1 MFFEGN
7 SAFSPVPV
15 ADRKQAELNSSTSA
29 ATIRLIR
36 IFIKNLQDFQTSYTV
51 ISTNEKYN
59 LRKSNLRIQNPF
71 STISRPAGIS
81 GNLRSISLP
90 VFTEE
95 GKPETG
101 ASIGIALYP
110 DNGDDAESLT
120 KEADKAMYKVKK
132 SGKNGFRFS
141 DAAETSG

>member
-1 MFFEGN
+1 
-7 SAFSPVPV
+7 
-15 ADRKQAELNSSTSA
+15 
-29 ATIRLIR
+29 
-36 IFIKNLQDFQTSYTV
+36 
-51 ISTNEKYN
+51 
-59 LRKSNLRIQNPF
+59 
-71 STISRPAGIS
+71 
-81 GNLRSISLP
+81 

-110 DNGDDAESLT
+110 DNGDDAESLI